1 MRLALDAMGGD
12 YAPATTVE
20 GAIEALREYED
31 LSVVLIGD
39 ETEIK
44 EELDKKDCAGLQISI
59 KHASEVVGMDESP
72 LKALRRKKD
81 SSIRVAI
88 DLVKAGGADAM
99 VSAGNSGVV
108 MATALY
114 VLGKLPRVERPAI
127 AAVMPSLHK
136 DHFLLLDAGANV
148 DCKPLHLYQFAVMGE
163 AYARFIFGIEK
174 PRVGLLGIGEE
185 DAKGNELTREA
196 FKLIKQSHVDFSGN
210 IEGQDIFSGEADVVV
225 CDGFVGNIALKVS
238 EGLAETISTMLKK
251 EIVEKASASGKVGSL
266 FFKDAFKG
274 FKKKMDYSEYGG
286 APLLGISKPCI
297 ISHGRSSAKAIK
309 NAIRVAGV
317 FHNKGILDIIS
328 EELEDGLSRRES
340 VAAEE

>member
-1 MRLALDAMGGD
+1 MRIALDAMGGD
-12 YAPATTVE
+12 FAPSATVE
-20 GAIEALREYED
+20 GALEALAEEKD
-31 LSVVLIGD
+31 LSVILVGN
-39 ETEIK
+39 
-44 EELDKKDCAGLQISI
+44 EEQIRAELEKRGS
-59 KHASEVVGMDESP
+59 KNMPVSVHNASQVVDMDESP
-72 LKALRRKKD
+72 LTALRRKKD

-88 DLVKAGGADAM
+88 DLVKSGGADAM

-114 VLGKLPRVERPAI
+114 VLGKIPGVDRPAI
-127 AAVMPSLHK
+127 ATTMPSLTG
-136 DHFLLLDAGANV
+136 HFVLLDAGANV

-163 AYARFIFGIEK
+163 AYARFIFNVPK

-185 DAKGNELTREA
+185 DAKGNELTKLA
-196 FKLIKQSHVDFSGN
+196 FKLIRESHVQFIGN

-238 EGLAETISTMLKK
+238 EGLAETIGKMLKS
-251 EIVEKASASGKVGSL
+251 EIVEKVAASEKTDSSL
-266 FFKDAFKG
+266 FKSAFAG

-297 ISHGRSSAKAIK
+297 ISHGRSTSKAIK

-317 FHNKGILDIIS
+317 FHSKRVLDIIA
-328 EELEDGLSRRES
+328 EELKEGLSGREA
-340 VAAEE
+340 VAVEE